1 MSVNLNILNICLWLI
16 LLGVFFLPFNSWEG
30 ISFLGEYYRDSCI
43 LFFLASFL
51 LIIFKQKIKLPLHS
65 SIFYLIIIFVAWAL
79 ISTALNFQSVLEY
92 SFKQTTGITRFNRQ
106 YISLIIASLILP
118 ITFYNSFIHF
128 NIKDIILKI
137 RKAIYYSLIIVVI
150 YAIIETLIVK
160 FNFVFLKKSLLNLF
174 DYFPFVEAKTDL
186 RLKRISS
193 VTFEPPALGTYLI
206 TIFSWMASYI
216 LTSKNK
222 LKYIPALIVIFL
234 AFLSG
239 SRAAFFI
246 IILQAIIF
254 VVIIS
259 RSSKY
264 NRIFTKILISL
275 SIIFSLILVT
285 SAPKIIN
292 YVSDEIQ
299 SFKLDDKDHSLSNK
313 SRFGIQYA
321 MYKVFL
327 ENPIIGTGYGLQAFE
342 SKSRYPAWA
351 KSNNWEFRL
360 KYLNSNNK
368 RFPPGYNLYLRLATE
383 TGIIGLSI
391 FLLIIIQILIW
402 SYNTIKSNNSLI
414 GIIVGISII
423 GFVLNW
429 LKMDTFRIYG
439 FWICLTLIFFTSLNK
454 RISNEK

>member
-79 ISTALNFQSVLEY
+79 ISTALNLHSVLEY

-118 ITFYNSFIHF
+118 ITFYNSFVHF

>member
-43 LFFLASFL
+43 LFFLASFF

-234 AFLSG
+234 AFC
-239 SRAAFFI
+239 
-246 IILQAIIF
+246 QALEQH
-254 VVIIS
+254 
-259 RSSKY
+259 SS
-264 NRIFTKILISL
+264 L
-275 SIIFSLILVT
+275 
-285 SAPKIIN
+285 
-292 YVSDEIQ
+292 
-299 SFKLDDKDHSLSNK
+299 
-313 SRFGIQYA
+313 
-321 MYKVFL
+321 
-327 ENPIIGTGYGLQAFE
+327 
-342 SKSRYPAWA
+342 
-351 KSNNWEFRL
+351 
-360 KYLNSNNK
+360 
-368 RFPPGYNLYLRLATE
+368 
-383 TGIIGLSI
+383 
-391 FLLIIIQILIW
+391 
-402 SYNTIKSNNSLI
+402 
-414 GIIVGISII
+414 
-423 GFVLNW
+423 
-429 LKMDTFRIYG
+429 
-439 FWICLTLIFFTSLNK
+439 
-454 RISNEK
+454 